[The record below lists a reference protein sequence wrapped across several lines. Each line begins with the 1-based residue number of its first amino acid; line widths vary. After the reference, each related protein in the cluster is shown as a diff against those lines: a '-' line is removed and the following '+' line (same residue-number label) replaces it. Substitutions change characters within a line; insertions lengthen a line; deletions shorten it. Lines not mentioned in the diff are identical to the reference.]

1 MPADES
7 QPVVYV
13 RVMVNVDGLR
23 VGEEGEVELSPR
35 IEKMIKSGYLQIIGH
50 VLPPAAPVEWLAPAY
65 DGIPSPEAA
74 PVLAAEPVANQAR
87 TRALPKVEADGPES
101 AHSA

>member
-1 MPADES
+1 MPANEN

-35 IEKMIKSGYLQIIGH
+35 IEKMIRSGYLQIVGH
-50 VLPPAAPVEWLAPAY
+50 VLPPAAPLWLDPEPAP
-65 DGIPSPEAA
+65 
-74 PVLAAEPVANQAR
+74 PVAEPVANPGR
-87 TRALPKVEADGPES
+87 TRALPKVESDGPES

>member
-1 MPADES
+1 VPADES

-13 RVMVNVDGLR
+13 RVAVNVDGLR

-50 VLPPAAPVEWLAPAY
+50 VLPPAAPQWLPPAY
-65 DGIPSPEAA
+65 DGIPSPDPAPGFVAA
-74 PVLAAEPVANQAR
+74 PVANP
-87 TRALPKVEADGPES
+87 TRSRAVVKESDGPES
-101 AHSA
+101 PHPA

>member
-13 RVMVNVDGLR
+13 RVLVNVDGLR

-50 VLPPAAPVEWLAPAY
+50 VWEPPA
-65 DGIPSPEAA
+65 PSPFAGVPEA
-74 PVLAAEPVANQAR
+74 VTVSAEYAGPVANP
-87 TRALPKVEADGPES
+87 TRSRAPAKESDGPES
-101 AHSA
+101 AHPA

>member
-50 VLPPAAPVEWLAPAY
+50 VLPAADTQWLAPAPA
-65 DGIPSPEAA
+65 DPVPTIEAA
-74 PVLAAEPVANQAR
+74 PVANPTRSRAVAKE
-87 TRALPKVEADGPES
+87 TDGPES
-101 AHSA
+101 PHPA